1 MVLVHHVHR
10 EQWPIVFGPGE
21 LSGRLV
27 PRVPRGTAGVPRPA
41 VRRGLART
49 REELTALGVHPYAIS
64 VIHNGTEPPLA
75 TLAPRHPDPRIVV
88 LGRVVPHKRIEHALE
103 VVARLASRHPTL
115 RLRVVG
121 DGWWSDRVREKAEGT
136 GGGRSSR
143 LLGHVDEDTKHA
155 ELASAWVAL
164 APSVKEGW
172 GLCVVEAASHGVPTV
187 AYEGAGGLS
196 ESIVNGRTGILV
208 KDLDGMT
215 AAVDR
220 LLTDTAARESLGLA
234 AVDHSQHFTWS
245 RTVDAWESLLADR
258 AAGLSLESGT
268 DAVLTPSE
276 RQERSWAVSRRSS
289 GVRRA
294 PG

>member
-1 MVLVHHVHR
+1 MH
-10 EQWPIVFGPGE
+10 
-21 LSGRLV
+21 
-27 PRVPRGTAGVPRPA
+27 
-41 VRRGLART
+41 
-49 REELTALGVHPYAIS
+49 LGVDPDAVA
-64 VIHNGTEPPLA
+64 VIHNGTEPA
-75 TLAPRHPDPRIVV
+75 ARDSRA
-88 LGRVVPHKRIEHALE
+88 LGIPNRGSSCSAGWCRTSGSSTPSTSL
-103 VVARLASRHPTL
+103 ARLAARHPTL

-121 DGWWSDRVREKAEGT
+121 DGWWSDRVREKARW
-136 GGGRSSR
+136 RSGVADR
-143 LLGHVDEDTKHA
+143 VDFLGHVDEDTKHA

-196 ESIVNGRTGILV
+196 ESIVDGRTGILV
-208 KDLDGMT
+208 EDLDGMT

-245 RTVDAWESLLADR
+245 RTVEAWESLLADR

-268 DAVLTPSE
+268 DAVMTPSE
-276 RQERSWAVSRRSS
+276 RRERSWAVSRRS
-289 GVRRA
+289 
-294 PG
+294 